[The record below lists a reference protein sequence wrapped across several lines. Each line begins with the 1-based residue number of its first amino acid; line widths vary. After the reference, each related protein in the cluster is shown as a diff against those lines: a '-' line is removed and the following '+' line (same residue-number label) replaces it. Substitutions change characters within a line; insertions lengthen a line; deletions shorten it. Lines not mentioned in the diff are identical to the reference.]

1 MCLDRKIPVKNCIE
15 VVRFQEEELR
25 DDGDGVSGQIR
36 SNKKHMCCEDAN
48 QQEILCSDGSSLA
61 LFY

>member
-1 MCLDRKIPVKNCIE
+1 MCPDRKISKNCIE

-36 SNKKHMCCEDAN
+36 SNKQHTCCEDAN
-48 QQEILCSDGSSLA
+48 QQEITCSDRSSLA
-61 LFY
+61 

>member
-25 DDGDGVSGQIR
+25 DDEHGVGQSR
-36 SNKKHMCCEDAN
+36 FAENKKYTYYKGAN

-61 LFY
+61 